1 MDGDQLFRGA
11 QNEAIDV
18 TMDAS
23 SPSAPQD
30 DAQPPPA
37 PSLPT
42 SATSSLPPDSELVAS
57 LPVYLSKSLLGDS
70 SLHVFQYPIYP
81 RDRPLPVPYSAAAR
95 GLKVSSRW
103 RPRANRVEVELPLD
117 VRAEVYNSERGVDFG
132 AGADVL
138 AQKQAR
144 ADAAHGVASS
154 SGEAS
159 GSRTR
164 VKKEK
169 EEEAAANRGP
179 KKLEKVKLESTQVPN
194 ATEYMVG
201 VIRDQALHLSRLES
215 IVQLRPSMDYLDAL
229 DEARE
234 AERRRDRA
242 ALAGELDSDE
252 EDEEELIEMEA
263 PGEGSSRSKAK
274 KDAKKPAAQ
283 TLSVALRTDPN
294 AKKGGGIGMGSG
306 SGTGSEAR
314 DLLMAA
320 QREAEAERWLDLEWR
335 DERSHEAQQI
345 FNAQL
350 FAASQTPLTCKTK
363 PRDAKDWAFF
373 RFHAASGEVEHA
385 GGDGL
390 EPPMAWKRARE
401 QKPSSCAQP
410 RRSSNDVRG
419 KEPNARLPYALP
431 SFRDHPSRHPIIAVA
446 CACYIMDDVSAS
458 PTSGKARSSLFSNS
472 IFPSPSGRR
481 LSSSSQQASSP
492 SSEMSASRSAG
503 NLFQQTSMALQS
515 FAIES
520 VIAASAAP
528 PRLPV
533 AQNKEPLSLPTTTK
547 NFRGFVQKSGPMF
560 WFQDGVEA
568 TLMWQDTSWTL
579 MWMAIWA
586 VISIYPWLLLLAP
599 STILSVILI
608 MTHRARYQ
616 DTMTPNIARMEVPR
630 SPKTRAADAKTP
642 PVGSPAEVLA
652 YATTFPTS
660 TGEGVV
666 QPPLVPNPPHEGTVA
681 MKLEPGWEWIPGDE
695 WRIDWGG
702 SWSAV
707 GVDDQGYVYTDS
719 SWQKP
724 ASYSYGHGGG
734 VPDYPP
740 SIFDVG
746 QDTELDAIDDD
757 AESDIRSTLP
767 PLSAGVVDHD
777 PQDAC

>member
-1 MDGDQLFRGA
+1 
-11 QNEAIDV
+11 
-18 TMDAS
+18 
-23 SPSAPQD
+23 
-30 DAQPPPA
+30 
-37 PSLPT
+37 
-42 SATSSLPPDSELVAS
+42 
-57 LPVYLSKSLLGDS
+57 
-70 SLHVFQYPIYP
+70 
-81 RDRPLPVPYSAAAR
+81 
-95 GLKVSSRW
+95 
-103 RPRANRVEVELPLD
+103 
-117 VRAEVYNSERGVDFG
+117 
-132 AGADVL
+132 
-138 AQKQAR
+138 
-144 ADAAHGVASS
+144 
-154 SGEAS
+154 
-159 GSRTR
+159 
-164 VKKEK
+164 
-169 EEEAAANRGP
+169 
-179 KKLEKVKLESTQVPN
+179 
-194 ATEYMVG
+194 
-201 VIRDQALHLSRLES
+201 
-215 IVQLRPSMDYLDAL
+215 
-229 DEARE
+229 
-234 AERRRDRA
+234 
-242 ALAGELDSDE
+242 
-252 EDEEELIEMEA
+252 
-263 PGEGSSRSKAK
+263 
-274 KDAKKPAAQ
+274 
-283 TLSVALRTDPN
+283 
-294 AKKGGGIGMGSG
+294 
-306 SGTGSEAR
+306 
-314 DLLMAA
+314 
-320 QREAEAERWLDLEWR
+320 
-335 DERSHEAQQI
+335 
-345 FNAQL
+345 
-350 FAASQTPLTCKTK
+350 
-363 PRDAKDWAFF
+363 
-373 RFHAASGEVEHA
+373 
-385 GGDGL
+385 
-390 EPPMAWKRARE
+390 
-401 QKPSSCAQP
+401 
-410 RRSSNDVRG
+410 
-419 KEPNARLPYALP
+419 
-431 SFRDHPSRHPIIAVA
+431 
-446 CACYIMDDVSAS
+446 
-458 PTSGKARSSLFSNS
+458 
-472 IFPSPSGRR
+472 
-481 LSSSSQQASSP
+481 
-492 SSEMSASRSAG
+492 
-503 NLFQQTSMALQS
+503 MALQS

-666 QPPLVPNPPHEGTVA
+666 QPPLVPNPPHEGTVKYYENLRDIQNMMRMIIDGYDLLAPTVPYLNWSSYTRSLHILQLSLLTTVLMFFIAPYVPYRAVMFLAGEGAFILNHPWTKPALAGLFTRIDTSREGRKIMKMAKEGGHKLREWIEQDRLDDFVWERGWRNVEVFENERYLPDKRAASSTGVVGGWSAHNLRMGERMPWTKGPDGWTSDEVEVLPGHRIDVRCVPPLPPICFLMSFRADLVSYSPSPSCRGKNSRQVA

-777 PQDAC
+777 PKMRAETRRRRWLRRAVRTAA